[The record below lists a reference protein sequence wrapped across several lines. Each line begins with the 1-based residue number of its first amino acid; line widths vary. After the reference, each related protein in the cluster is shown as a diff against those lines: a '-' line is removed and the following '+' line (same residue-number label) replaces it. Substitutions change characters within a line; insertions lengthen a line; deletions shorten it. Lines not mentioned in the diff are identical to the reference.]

1 MMPNWIEDYFKRIG
15 YIGTPKT
22 DLDTLT
28 QLHYLHIR
36 NIAFENLN
44 PLFKIPVS
52 LEIEDL
58 KEKII
63 YHKRGGYCYEQNLLF
78 EEVLKTIGFKTRII
92 TGRVIW
98 NQPLGTVNQ
107 RTHALVLIDLED
119 EQWLCDTAFGAQVMT
134 APLKLL
140 PSFSQSTTHEHYRII
155 TYQESY
161 VLQTFVQKEWRN
173 LYIFDLQE
181 QYYVDFIV
189 GNWYTSTHPNSSF
202 TKELKISIIGSKTRH
217 AIHNHLFTT
226 HYQNQKSVK
235 QEIQDVGELTSILR
249 EVFYLEIPQV
259 PQAESILEA
268 LLSKSRNID

>member
-1 MMPNWIEDYFKRIG
+1 MPQWIQDYFKRIG
-15 YIGTPKT
+15 YIGTPKI
-22 DLDTLT
+22 DLETLT

-36 NIAFENLN
+36 TIAFENLN

-63 YHKRGGYCYEQNLLF
+63 YHQRGGYCYEQNIF
-78 EEVLKTIGFKTRII
+78 FAQVLTTIGFKTRMI

-98 NQPLGTVNQ
+98 NQPLDTLNQ
-107 RTHALVLIDLED
+107 RTHAVVLVTLEE

-134 APLKLL
+134 APIKLL
-140 PSFSQSTTHEHYRII
+140 PDFSQSTTHEYYRVIC
-155 TYQESY
+155 YQEGY
-161 VLQTFVQKEWRN
+161 ALQSFVQKEWKN

-181 QYYVDFIV
+181 QYDVDFIV

-202 TKELKISIIGSKTRH
+202 TKELKISIIGNKTRH
-217 AIHNHLFTT
+217 AIHNNQFTT
-226 HYQNQKSVK
+226 HYQNQPSVK
-235 QEIQDVGELTSILR
+235 QRIKNVEELTSILK

-259 PQAESILEA
+259 PQAESILEK
-268 LLSKSRNID
+268 LLLKNDHSN